1 MYAIRDAHGKA
12 GAYAIREFLCCQEM
26 RAAKGCT
33 GCVCSRGTR
42 GARMAAPQRVRGDSA
57 GTGFAQPAGLRGSA
71 QKRKG
76 PPGRSAQ
83 GAASHGRPVLNGR
96 NGESAA
102 ARRSGTHKNEE
113 APCRLGRGPR
123 ESSGDL
129 LSRARGPGTIGDLR
143 LNFRVRDGNGC
154 DPHSIT
160 AETNSLT
167 WNQTFCN
174 RQNAEAGRVRAA
186 HAADEPN
193 R

>member
-1 MYAIRDAHGKA
+1 MQCENVYVAARHAGREWRPRNGCGATVRERD
-12 GAYAIREFLCCQEM
+12 
-26 RAAKGCT
+26 
-33 GCVCSRGTR
+33 SRGKH
-42 GARMAAPQRVRGDSA
+42 MAMPAQGRHDRA
-57 GTGFAQPAGLRGSA
+57 GAGLRGSA
-71 QKRKG
+71 QKKKG

-83 GAASHGRPVLNGR
+83 GAASHGRPVLTGR

-160 AETNSLT
+160 AETNS
-167 WNQTFCN
+167 CM
-174 RQNAEAGRVRAA
+174 
-186 HAADEPN
+186 EPN
-193 R
+193 FLQSPECRS